1 MSNSTN
7 PEIGQRIR
15 TGSFHSNVHD
25 QGSGHPVLLLPGSG
39 PGVSAWGPMRSLDA
53 D

>member
-15 TGSFHSNVHD
+15 TGSFHTNVRCCCCTA
-25 QGSGHPVLLLPGSG
+25 P
-39 PGVSAWGPMRSLDA
+39 ARA
-53 D
+53 